1 MTKIEKYKKK
11 NGQVAYKFR
20 IYIGLDSSGKQ
31 KYIRRSGFNT
41 KKDALIELTKIEQNK
56 ELSTNRLK
64 FLDVYKEW
72 VSEYEH
78 TVRTVTY
85 NRTIDL
91 FRIHILPVLGSEYL
105 DTLSLKSCQQILNK
119 WANQYVNFKI
129 LKSYS
134 QRVLDYAVKQNI
146 IAKNYMKEAVLPR
159 KKESIQLL
167 GSSSDR
173 NVKKFYTKT
182 ELIHFLSIV
191 EEHYDYMLFTA
202 FRLLAFTGLRKSEL
216 HALKW
221 SDIIDNQSIRINKS
235 LTTIRRVQYIAD
247 TKSNASNRII
257 DLDQKTIDIL
267 SQWRVMQQ
275 ARYARVTDNH
285 LIFTRDIPL
294 KRMKDIAFD
303 ADYLNRALHRIT
315 TDYQIEK
322 ITIHGFRHTHAS
334 LLFESGATIKE
345 VQDRLGH
352 ANSEITLEIYTHVS
366 TDLKRKTALRLSEYI
381 DSE

>member
-11 NGQVAYKFR
+11 NGAVAYKFR
-20 IYIGLDSSGKQ
+20 IYIGVDSNGKQ

-41 KKDALIELTKIEQNK
+41 RKDALVELTKIEQNK
-56 ELSTNRLK
+56 ELTTNRLK
-64 FLDVYKEW
+64 FSDVYKEW

-91 FRIHILPVLGSEYL
+91 FRIHILPILGSEYL
-105 DTLSLKSCQQILNK
+105 DTLSLRSCQQILNK
-119 WANQYVNFKI
+119 WSNQYVNFKV

-134 QRVLDYAVKQNI
+134 QQVLDYAVKQNI
-146 IAKNYMKEAVLPR
+146 IAKNYMKEATLPR
-159 KKESIQLL
+159 KKENIQLL
-167 GSSSDR
+167 GASSKDIS
-173 NVKKFYTKT
+173 KKFYTKT
-182 ELIHFLSIV
+182 ELIHFLAIV

-216 HALKW
+216 HALRW
-221 SDIIDNQSIRINKS
+221 SDIINNQSIIVNKS

-247 TKSNASNRII
+247 TKSNSSNRVI

-267 SQWRVMQQ
+267 AQWKVIQQ
-275 ARYARVTDNH
+275 ARYSRVTDNH

-294 KRMKDIAFD
+294 KKIKDVAFD

-345 VQDRLGH
+345 VQSRLGH
-352 ANSEITLEIYTHVS
+352 AHSEVTLEIYTHVS
-366 TDLKRKTALRLSEYI
+366 TDLKRQTALRLSEYI